1 MTDDMM
7 KEVKQF
13 LKYGIILLLSVVSV
27 LFGTMI
33 KYIFH
38 PNPKLVLNK
47 YTVYGLLA
55 LWFISMVGLLV
66 SMVLKRVPVLNK
78 FPILGWVSIF
88 SIAFC
93 LPGMP
98 FSSLI
103 IKSINSVDLL
113 AITTPI
119 LTYAGIS
126 VVNRMS
132 ELKQTSWKILIVAVA
147 VFIGTYIGSATIA
160 QIGLTLMGK

>member
-1 MTDDMM
+1 MTDDMT
-7 KEVKQF
+7 KEIKQF
-13 LKYGIILLLSVVSV
+13 LKYGAILLLSVASV

-33 KYIFH
+33 KYKFH
-38 PNPKLVLNK
+38 PGPRLVLDK
-47 YTVYGLLA
+47 YTIYGLAA
-55 LWFISMVGLLV
+55 LWLISMVGLLV
-66 SMVLKRVPVLNK
+66 SLVLKKVPVLNR

-88 SIAFC
+88 SIIFC

-132 ELKQTSWKILIVAVA
+132 ELKQTSWKILIVAIA

-160 QIGLTLMGK
+160 QIGLTIMGK

>member
-1 MTDDMM
+1 MPENIMG
-7 KEVKQF
+7 EVKQ
-13 LKYGIILLLSVVSV
+13 YGRYGGILLLSILSI
-27 LFGTMI
+27 LFGLTI
-33 KYIFH
+33 KTIFH
-38 PNPKLVLNK
+38 PNPKLVLDK
-47 YTVYGLLA
+47 YTVYGLVA
-55 LWFISMVGLLV
+55 LWAISMVGLFIA
-66 SMVLKRVPVLNK
+66 MIFKKIPVLNK

-88 SIAFC
+88 SIIFC

-98 FSSLI
+98 FSDLI

-132 ELKQTSWKILIVAVA
+132 ELKQTSWKIVIVAIF
-147 VFIGTYIGSATIA
+147 VFMGTYIGSATIA
-160 QIGLTLMGK
+160 QIGLMILGK

>member
-1 MTDDMM
+1 
-7 KEVKQF
+7 
-13 LKYGIILLLSVVSV
+13 
-27 LFGTMI
+27 
-33 KYIFH
+33 
-38 PNPKLVLNK
+38 
-47 YTVYGLLA
+47 
-55 LWFISMVGLLV
+55 
-66 SMVLKRVPVLNK
+66 
-78 FPILGWVSIF
+78 
-88 SIAFC
+88 
-93 LPGMP
+93 MP

-160 QIGLTLMGK
+160 QIGLTIIGK

>member
-1 MTDDMM
+1 MTDDMT
-7 KEVKQF
+7 KEIKQF
-13 LKYGIILLLSVVSV
+13 LKYGAILLLSVVSV

-33 KYIFH
+33 KFKFH
-38 PNPKLVLNK
+38 PGPRLVLDK
-47 YTVYGLLA
+47 YTIYGLAA
-55 LWFISMVGLLV
+55 LWLISMVGLLV
-66 SMVLKRVPVLNK
+66 SLVLKKVPVLNR

-88 SIAFC
+88 SIIFC

-132 ELKQTSWKILIVAVA
+132 ELKQTSWKILIVAIA

-160 QIGLTLMGK
+160 QIGLTIMGK

>member
-1 MTDDMM
+1 MTDDMT
-7 KEVKQF
+7 KEIKQF
-13 LKYGIILLLSVVSV
+13 LKYGAILLLSVVSV

-33 KYIFH
+33 KYKFH
-38 PNPKLVLNK
+38 PGPRLVLDK
-47 YTVYGLLA
+47 YTIYGLAA
-55 LWFISMVGLLV
+55 LWLISMVGLLV
-66 SMVLKRVPVLNK
+66 SLVLKKVPVLNR

-88 SIAFC
+88 SIIFC

-132 ELKQTSWKILIVAVA
+132 ELKQTSWKILIVAIA

-160 QIGLTLMGK
+160 QIGLTIMGK

>member
-13 LKYGIILLLSVVSV
+13 LKYGGILLLSVVSV

-33 KYIFH
+33 KYKFH

-55 LWFISMVGLLV
+55 LWFISMIGLLV
-66 SMVLKRVPVLNK
+66 SM
-78 FPILGWVSIF
+78 II
-88 SIAFC
+88 FC

-160 QIGLTLMGK
+160 QIGLTIIGK

>member
-1 MTDDMM
+1 MTNDLM

-13 LKYGIILLLSVVSV
+13 LKYGGILFLSVASV

-33 KYIFH
+33 KYKFH
-38 PNPKLVLNK
+38 PNPRLVLNED
-47 YTVYGLLA
+47 TIYGLAA
-55 LWFISMVGLLV
+55 LWFISMIGLLF
-66 SMVLKRVPVLNK
+66 SMILKKVPGLNK
-78 FPILGWVSIF
+78 FPVLGWVSIC
-88 SIAFC
+88 SVIFC

-132 ELKQTSWKILIVAVA
+132 ELKQTSWKILMVAIA
-147 VFIGTYIGSATIA
+147 VFIGIYLGSATIA
-160 QIGLTLMGK
+160 QIGLMIMGE

>member
-1 MTDDMM
+1 MPENIM
-7 KEVKQF
+7 KELKQYG
-13 LKYGIILLLSVVSV
+13 KYGLILFLSISSI
-27 LFGTMI
+27 LFGQFV
-33 KYIFH
+33 KKSFH

-55 LWFISMVGLLV
+55 LWFISMIGLLIA
-66 SMVLKRVPVLNK
+66 MLLKKVPGLNK

-88 SIAFC
+88 SIIFC

-98 FSSLI
+98 FSELM
-103 IKSINSVDLL
+103 IKSINSVDVLS
-113 AITTPI
+113 ITTPI

-132 ELKQTSWKILIVAVA
+132 ELKQTSWKIIIVAMF
-147 VFIGTYIGSATIA
+147 VFMGTYIGSATIA
-160 QIGLTLMGK
+160 QIGLMILGK

>member
-47 YTVYGLLA
+47 YTVYG
-55 LWFISMVGLLV
+55 
-66 SMVLKRVPVLNK
+66 
-78 FPILGWVSIF
+78 
-88 SIAFC
+88 
-93 LPGMP
+93 
-98 FSSLI
+98 
-103 IKSINSVDLL
+103 
-113 AITTPI
+113 
-119 LTYAGIS
+119 
-126 VVNRMS
+126 
-132 ELKQTSWKILIVAVA
+132 
-147 VFIGTYIGSATIA
+147 
-160 QIGLTLMGK
+160 

>member
-1 MTDDMM
+1 MTDDMT
-7 KEVKQF
+7 KEIKQF
-13 LKYGIILLLSVVSV
+13 LKYGAILLLSVVSV

-33 KYIFH
+33 KYKFH
-38 PNPKLVLNK
+38 PGPRLVLDK
-47 YTVYGLLA
+47 YTIYGLAA
-55 LWFISMVGLLV
+55 LWLISMVGLLV
-66 SMVLKRVPVLNK
+66 SLVLKKVSVLNR

-88 SIAFC
+88 SIIFC

-132 ELKQTSWKILIVAVA
+132 ELKQTSWKILIVAIA

-160 QIGLTLMGK
+160 QIGLTIMGK

>member
-1 MTDDMM
+1 MTNDMM
-7 KEVKQF
+7 KEVKQY
-13 LKYGIILLLSVVSV
+13 LKYGGILLLSVLSV

-33 KYIFH
+33 KYKFH

-160 QIGLTLMGK
+160 QIGLTIIGK